1 MNEVSVQ
8 IESLHG
14 MSPAALRDLYREVF
28 GEPSRSNNKQWLVR
42 RIAWRMQAQAEGG
55 LSDRAKA
62 RAEELAR
69 DADIRSRP
77 PGDFRCRG
85 PALGAALRTV
95 TGEIVPRKDA
105 RIPMVGTV
113 LTREYL
119 GKTHRVRVLTNGFEH
134 DGQVY
139 RSLSAIAKVISGSHW
154 NGFSFFGLDKPDPKG
169 VARGR

>member
-1 MNEVSVQ
+1 M
-8 IESLHG
+8 
-14 MSPAALRDLYREVF
+14 
-28 GEPSRSNNKQWLVR
+28 
-42 RIAWRMQAQAEGG
+42 
-55 LSDRAKA
+55 
-62 RAEELAR
+62 AR

-105 RIPMVGTV
+105 RLPMVGTV
-113 LTREYL
+113 LTREHL
-119 GKTHRVRVLTNGFEH
+119 GNTHKVRVLTNGFEH

-169 VARGR
+169 VTRAR